1 MVKLPRAGPGG
12 DKKNTGTWNKGQG
25 KTTKRQTRLKD
36 KNNEQLGKN

>member
-25 KTTKRQTRLKD
+25 KTKRQRRLKD